1 MATDKSSISFVTPP
15 KFSFTP
21 TPSASGEQ
29 QGTTE
34 DNDDGKIANQKIIM
48 RLKTLFC

>member
-1 MATDKSSISFVTPP
+1 MTTDKSSISFATPP

-29 QGTTE
+29 GTTE
-34 DNDDGKIANQKIIM
+34 DNDDGKIANQKITM
-48 RLKTLFC
+48 RLKTLFS